1 MRSSWFSAIVFAP
14 LSIAILSLLSSANS
28 LGARQ
33 AATADET
40 LRLAGEY
47 VQQYERAIQ
56 GLVVQEDYQQVVV
69 SNRAGATSAGSRKL
83 RSDLLVFNG
92 GRFGWIAFRDV
103 FAVDG
108 RPVRDR
114 EERLSRLFA
123 QAVTPDSLRQA
134 RSLAAEGSRF
144 NLNAPGVVVDRTIN
158 TPMVALMFLRTAE
171 QQRSAF
177 RLGKTSQID
186 GRPCVT
192 LDFRERAKPALI
204 GSNAEA
210 TTEGTFWID
219 AEAGRVL
226 QSELRVESLLGTRL
240 FVKARSVGKYARVAK
255 LDLWLPNSMDEQYEL
270 DPGRQLITGHA
281 IYSDFRQFAVT
292 TSEGAK

>member
-1 MRSSWFSAIVFAP
+1 MRRSWFRATLFAP
-14 LSIAILSLLSSANS
+14 ICMTALSVLSSANS
-28 LGARQ
+28 FRTIQ
-33 AATADET
+33 AVTAEQT

-47 VQQYERAIQ
+47 LQQYERAIQ
-56 GLVVQEDYQQVVV
+56 GLVVQEDYLQTVV
-69 SNRAGATSAGSRKL
+69 SRGASTTGADSRKL
-83 RSDLLVFNG
+83 RSDLLVFNS
-92 GRFGWIAFRDV
+92 GRFGWIALRDV
-103 FAVDG
+103 FDVDG

-158 TPMVALMFLRTAE
+158 TPMVALMFLRTSE
-171 QQRSAF
+171 QPRSSF
-177 RLGKTSQID
+177 RRGKTGQLD
-186 GRPCVT
+186 GRPYVT
-192 LDFRERAKPALI
+192 LDFSERAKPALI

-240 FVKARSVGKYARVAK
+240 FVKTRIVVKYARVAK
-255 LDLWLPNSMDEQYEL
+255 LDLWLPDSMDEQDQL

-281 IYSDFRQFAVT
+281 RYSDFRQFRVS
-292 TSEGAK
+292 TSEAAK

>member
-1 MRSSWFSAIVFAP
+1 MRRSWFR
-14 LSIAILSLLSSANS
+14 AILCAPVCITALSVLSLANS
-28 LGARQ
+28 FRTIQ
-33 AATADET
+33 AVTAEQT
-40 LRLAGEY
+40 LRLAGDY
-47 VQQYERAIQ
+47 LQQYERAIQ
-56 GLVVQEDYQQVVV
+56 GLVVQEDYLQTVV
-69 SNRAGATSAGSRKL
+69 SRAGATGAGSRRL
-83 RSDLLVFNG
+83 RSDLLVLNSQ
-92 GRFGWIAFRDV
+92 RFGWIALRDV
-103 FAVDG
+103 FDVDG

-158 TPMVALMFLRTAE
+158 TPMVALMFLRTSE
-171 QQRSAF
+171 QPRSSF
-177 RLGKTSQID
+177 RRGKTGQID
-186 GRPCVT
+186 GRPYVT
-192 LDFRERAKPALI
+192 LDFSERAKPALI

-226 QSELRVESLLGTRL
+226 QSELRVESVLGTRL
-240 FVKARSVGKYARVAK
+240 LVKARIKVRYARVAK
-255 LDLWLPNSMDEQYEL
+255 LDLWLPDSMDEQYEL
-270 DPGRQLITGHA
+270 DPSRQLITGRA
-281 IYSDFRQFAVT
+281 IYSNFRQFAVT